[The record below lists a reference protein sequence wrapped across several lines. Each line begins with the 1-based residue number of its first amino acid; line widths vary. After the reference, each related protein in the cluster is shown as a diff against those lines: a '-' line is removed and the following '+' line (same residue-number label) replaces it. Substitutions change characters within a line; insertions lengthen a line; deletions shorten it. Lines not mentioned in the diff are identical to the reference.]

1 MLRSK
6 VPSIVKK
13 RKENPDYD
21 VAESTNVSFND
32 SQDSRNNP
40 KRACTQRRSRII
52 LSPVK
57 QKSFVF
63 APNNRLTDEIISST
77 QAHEDFIRKLLS
89 RPFKSPVANY
99 QSSFR
104 GLGVKLTGPR
114 RPLWDPN
121 DPNALV
127 LYFPPEQP
135 ISKHDA
141 LAKRDNLVHVVVDPV
156 LCNVLRPH
164 QREGV
169 KFMWDC
175 VTGVQIEN
183 SFGCIMADEMGLGKT
198 LQCITLLWT
207 LLRQSPEAKPTIYKA
222 AIVAPSSLVK
232 NWYNEINKWLGARCN
247 ALAIDGGSKE
257 EIDRK
262 LLNFINTISGLFT
275 LFCLHLCISNLF
287 FLRRSS
293 LCATSVDHIVRNIS
307 LARPRASPRRDWP
320 GDLRR
325 GTSAEESRQPNLSGF
340 ECNQLEASG
349 APLGHSYSERLA
361 RILFIGSICL
371 SRLAGQFE

>member
-6 VPSIVKK
+6 APSIVKK

-21 VAESTNVSFND
+21 ESSDVMLKGD
-32 SQDSRNNP
+32 SDSRNNL
-40 KRACTQRRSRII
+40 KRVCTQRRSRIV

-63 APNNRLTDEIISST
+63 APNNRSPDEIINTT
-77 QAHEDFIRKLLS
+77 QMHEELIRKILS

-104 GLGVKLTGPR
+104 GLGVKITGPR

-121 DPNALV
+121 EPNALV
-127 LYFPPEQP
+127 LYVPPEDKTT
-135 ISKHDA
+135 KHEA
-141 LAKRDNLVHVVVDPV
+141 LTKRDNLVHVVVDPV

-183 SFGCIMADEMGLGKT
+183 SYGCIMADEMGLGKT

-247 ALAIDGGSKE
+247 ALAIDGGSKDD
-257 EIDRK
+257 IDRR
-262 LLNFINTISGLFT
+262 LLSYINTIPGLFVC
-275 LFCLHLCISNLF
+275 LFVHLFVYLF
-287 FLRRSS
+287 IFLSDFFQRSS
-293 LCATSVDHIVRNIS
+293 VCSASTNYFVRNIS
-307 LARPRASPRRDWP
+307 FARPRASPRRDWSCY
-320 GDLRR
+320 L
-325 GTSAEESRQPNLSGF
+325 
-340 ECNQLEASG
+340 
-349 APLGHSYSERLA
+349 
-361 RILFIGSICL
+361 
-371 SRLAGQFE
+371 